1 MVVAV
6 VVVGAAMCSYA
17 WQGERHIVASVY
29 FGVVVGILATWLA
42 RGVLRLAGVPGWNS
56 PPGAGLRNPIDAVGL
71 WYRDLATW
79 KQVGLA
85 LIVPQAV
92 VLWWLIYPVSA
103 RLVRPAGRVGASG
116 RITRLPAGSC
126 PTKLWPWKSSGT
138 PQPRST
144 GGSPMAVRASG
155 FST

>member
-56 PPGAGLRNPIDAVGL
+56 SPGAGLRNPIDAVGL

-92 VLWWLIYPVSA
+92 VLWWLIYQFRRGWFGP
-103 RLVRPAGRVGASG
+103 PAESG
-116 RITRLPAGSC
+116 R
-126 PTKLWPWKSSGT
+126 
-138 PQPRST
+138 
-144 GGSPMAVRASG
+144 AVA
-155 FST
+155 